1 MCLTVINLIFY
12 HIHLTLSSAAVVT
25 VIIAYA
31 MISDNPTSYIAYH
44 YGSTIIAKV
53 EDL

>member
-12 HIHLTLSSAAVVT
+12 HIHLTLSSAVLVI

-31 MISDNPTSYIAYH
+31 MISDNPTSYIAIACH
-44 YGSTIIAKV
+44 YGATIIAK
-53 EDL
+53 D